1 MRGKASMTRKPKPR
15 AESRIDV
22 LERVLDKGI
31 VIDAMASVS
40 VLGIAHVVDIDA
52 RIVVA
57 SIDTYV
63 QYAEL
68 LSGVGSVARPQ
79 RMRVGRTQT
88 RLAATA
94 SRTGDRISSR
104 FNSADSI
111 RARGLSVR
119 LNCQGC
125 GEPRRN

>member
-1 MRGKASMTRKPKPR
+1 VARKAKPR

-31 VIDAMASVS
+31 VIDATACVS
-40 VLGIAHVVDIDA
+40 VLGIDHVVDIDA
-52 RIVVA
+52 RVVVA

-68 LSGVGSVARPQ
+68 LSAVGSAARPQ
-79 RMRVGRTQT
+79 RMQIGRRQT
-88 RLAATA
+88 ALAATA
-94 SRTGDRISSR
+94 SRPADRTSPR

-119 LNCQGC
+119 LN
-125 GEPRRN
+125 

>member
-1 MRGKASMTRKPKPR
+1 MAGKPKPR
-15 AESRIDV
+15 AESLIDV

-31 VIDAMASVS
+31 VIDATACVS
-40 VLGIAHVVDIDA
+40 VLGIDHVVDIDA
-52 RIVVA
+52 RVVVA

-68 LSGVGSVARPQ
+68 LSAAGSAARPQ
-79 RMRVGRTQT
+79 RMQIGRTQT
-88 RLAATA
+88 PLAAIA
-94 SRTGDRISSR
+94 SRSGDHTSSR

-119 LNCQGC
+119 LNCHGC
-125 GEPRRN
+125 EELRRN